1 MGNQNRIIFIP
12 MRLKNILNESTTSD
26 IIKDLDKVKNDLLKK
41 VDVLVAKKKKLY
53 SDVDIESPM
62 SADEKKLDKDI
73 ADLFSQINTLVLQKR
88 SLKKESVNEALTGN
102 EKRIKDGNPANVY
115 YAFYKGQ
122 FETIYWV
129 MNPSDLF
136 NIYWEKFKVRRP
148 AGSQFKLNPE
158 FIIVPKKDYDKNPN
172 HYSKLKPYVD
182 KFWDKLQNESVNE
195 GKYYIGYNKGRGQ
208 GTGVFKDVFPTY
220 KDAKKELEKIEKQ
233 RGGSYNQIA
242 YYVAD
247 EKGNFVRE
255 SINEVTY
262 DLGKKQYTDKN
273 MTPTEILELAMA
285 YANTSISKMSGGK
298 LSNIINS
305 ANDLAKLN
313 GTTQLDAKTRGKQ
326 PALIV
331 FLLRNKL
338 LNKDEYVKLYKDLIE
353 KQISVIKVLKNADPA
368 LRMIGGA
375 AARAAYK
382 DMKGEF
388 DESVVNE
395 VGVNKMY
402 VKFLAV
408 SKKVRELEDAQK
420 ELSQK
425 YFTEKDLNKK
435 EALLTQLK
443 KGTETLKGFRRNLS
457 DIEEKYVMNLD
468 TDTELDF

>member
-1 MGNQNRIIFIP
+1 
-12 MRLKNILNESTTSD
+12 MRLKDILKESTEASD
-26 IIKDLDKVKNDLLKK
+26 IIKDLDKVRTDLIKK
-41 VDVLVAKKKKLY
+41 VDVLIAKKKKLY
-53 SDVDIESPM
+53 SDVDITTPM

-73 ADLFSQINTLVLQKR
+73 QDIFSQIQQIIQQKR
-88 SLKKESVNEALTGN
+88 K
-102 EKRIKDGNPANVY
+102 IK
-115 YAFYKGQ
+115 
-122 FETIYWV
+122 T
-129 MNPSDLF
+129 
-136 NIYWEKFKVRRP
+136 
-148 AGSQFKLNPE
+148 
-158 FIIVPKKDYDKNPN
+158 
-172 HYSKLKPYVD
+172 
-182 KFWDKLQNESVNE
+182 ESVNE
-195 GKYYIGYNKGRGQ
+195 GKYYVGYNKGRGQ
-208 GTGVFKDVFPTY
+208 GIGVFKDVFSTY
-220 KDAKKELEKIEKQ
+220 KDAKKEVEKIEKQ

-247 EKGNFVRE
+247 VNGKFVTE
-255 SINEVTY
+255 SLNEYSY

-273 MTPTEILELAMA
+273 LTPTEILDLAMA

-331 FLLRNKL
+331 FLLKNKL
-338 LNKDEYVKLYKDLIE
+338 VTRDEYIKLYKNLIE
-353 KQISVIKVLKNADPA
+353 KQISVVKVLKNADPA
-368 LRMIGGA
+368 SRMVGGA
-375 AARAAYK
+375 AARQAYK

-388 DESVVNE
+388 DESNVNE
-395 VGVNKMY
+395 VGINKMY

-468 TDTELDF
+468 TEAELDL

>member
-1 MGNQNRIIFIP
+1 MKKANPEDKSSLVSIN
-12 MRLKNILNESTTSD
+12 
-26 IIKDLDKVKNDLLKK
+26 KDLK
-41 VDVLVAKKKKLY
+41 
-53 SDVDIESPM
+53 
-62 SADEKKLDKDI
+62 
-73 ADLFSQINTLVLQKR
+73 
-88 SLKKESVNEALTGN
+88 
-102 EKRIKDGNPANVY
+102 Y
-115 YAFYKGQ
+115 YADRY
-122 FETIYWV
+122 
-129 MNPSDLF
+129 NLD
-136 NIYWEKFKVRRP
+136 
-148 AGSQFKLNPE
+148 
-158 FIIVPKKDYDKNPN
+158 
-172 HYSKLKPYVD
+172 
-182 KFWDKLQNESVNE
+182 NESVNE

-326 PALIV
+326 PALIL

-408 SKKVRELEDAQK
+408 SKKVRELEDTQK

>member
-1 MGNQNRIIFIP
+1 
-12 MRLKNILNESTTSD
+12 MRLKDILKESTEASD
-26 IIKDLDKVKNDLLKK
+26 IIKDLDKVRTDLIKK
-41 VDVLVAKKKKLY
+41 VDVLIAKKKKLY
-53 SDVDIESPM
+53 SDVDITTPM

-73 ADLFSQINTLVLQKR
+73 QDIFSQIQQIIQQKR
-88 SLKKESVNEALTGN
+88 KIKTESINELTHN
-102 EKRIKDGNPANVY
+102 EKSIRDGNPNNVY

-122 FETIYWV
+122 FEAIYSA
-129 MNPSDLF
+129 MGPSGLF
-136 NIYWEKFKVRRP
+136 DMYWDKFKVRRQ
-148 AGSQFKLNPE
+148 AGSKFKLNPE
-158 FIIVPKKDYDKNPN
+158 FVLISKKDYDSSTSNR
-172 HYSKLKPYVD
+172 YAKLKPHVD
-182 KFWDKLQNESVNE
+182 KLWDTLKNESVNE

-208 GTGVFKDVFPTY
+208 GTGVFKDVFSTY